1 MKFQTLDQYER
12 FFIHDGFPSLDL
24 ISVSSNYLSLL
35 KTLNQ
40 EVNNNIVKI
49 Q

>member
-1 MKFQTLDQYER
+1 MRKR

-35 KTLNQ
+35 KTQDQ
-40 EVNNNIVKI
+40 EVNDNFQKI